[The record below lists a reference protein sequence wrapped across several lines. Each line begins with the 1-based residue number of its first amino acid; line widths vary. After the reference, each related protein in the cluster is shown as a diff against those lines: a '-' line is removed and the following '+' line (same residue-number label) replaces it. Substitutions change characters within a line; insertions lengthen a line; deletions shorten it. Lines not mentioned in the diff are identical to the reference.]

1 MLRQKLAAVLTSGE
15 AATAPSR
22 LRLARIVIAAL
33 AVVAA
38 MVAAWGGL
46 VRIGWPLPVFSI
58 SLGAAHGPL
67 MVCGALMTVIGLERA
82 VALQHRCGEWPFIA
96 PLLSAIGVAGVI
108 GGLPDVLGA
117 PVFSVSSGVL
127 LGVHLAM
134 VRLQPATFARVMA
147 SGAALL
153 LIGNALWLSGWPLYR
168 IAPWWIGFLVL
179 TIAGERLELGRVQ
192 KLSALSQQA
201 FAGSVIGV
209 CVGIACTIV
218 SPDIGTRILG
228 LGLLA
233 LAAWLLRY
241 DVARRTVRMSGLP
254 RFIGACLLSG
264 YLWLGVGGGLALMFG
279 AVLGGPRYDAVLH
292 AIFVGFVFAMILGH
306 APIILP
312 ALLGVSVASPA
323 WFYAPLVLLHAS
335 LAVRVLGDLSGEFEL
350 RRQGGLLNA
359 AALLLYAALMIYA
372 VRRAQADMPRQH
384 AGNGGNR

>member
-1 MLRQKLAAVLTSGE
+1 
-15 AATAPSR
+15 
-22 LRLARIVIAAL
+22 
-33 AVVAA
+33 